1 MSMDVAAEPKTG
13 VSLNE
18 FLQTHTADKK
28 NGKIATFTGMGNQKG
43 NWCVDDSEY
52 EVFMDKLH
60 DHLFVS
66 RKQPFGFVERPIGN
80 GRIPVLIDLD
90 LHFDSDSSL
99 DHNFTDGQIK
109 RFLEAYGRVLTTH
122 FEIPAK
128 RALRFFVT
136 LRPQGYRDSKKDI
149 IKDGIH
155 IQCPDITLLDKHQLF
170 IRSKLMEENTI
181 DVNFGDLGF
190 VNSVDDVYD
199 SKIYANGG
207 WFFYGESKPN
217 TGAYKLE
224 HIYKLDIKSGK
235 WSDEPASK
243 YTTRTL
249 VELLS
254 IRYKI
259 SDAAVVRKEHTD
271 TVEEWCSRVS
281 GLRSGGAGAGA
292 AQAQTLTAEDQDLIV
307 AQSLNQIKKTVDG
320 VAQIFNTQMSTHEY
334 DYIRRLTLECLSEDR
349 ANDFNNWMRVGWCLR
364 NIDPS
369 DEMFELWMEFSRKS
383 SKFNESDGGKYKRQ
397 WLKGSMKSL
406 NGSAALKLGS
416 LYKWARD
423 DNPEKYKEIIEGN
436 LHTKIQKVARIAK
449 GGTHYHLADIVHDMY
464 GDIYRCHVENRTTE
478 WYEFANNTWALIP
491 QAVDIKKKLSTDVA
505 AQISVARIKL
515 RIPGNE
521 DQEMKDKQLLLD
533 LERSLY
539 SNSTKENIIRE
550 AVQLFMDKDFHKMM
564 NADPYKIGC
573 ANGILHLRTIVYDD
587 NGKEIGYKAELRPGT
602 PEDYVSFQAGVCNI
616 NNVSLEAI
624 PYEPYDPED
633 PQIQE
638 IMEFFAMIFPDEQLR
653 EFVLTLAAGCL
664 EGNNIEQSF
673 YIMTGSGSN
682 GKSKFVNLLK
692 YTLGDYA
699 SSLSTTTITRKRPD
713 AGAAN
718 PDLVTIKNRRFIDMA
733 EPDEREQLNTS
744 IIKQLSG
751 GDNVMVRGLYKE
763 QEQIKVSGKMF
774 LATNRMPRIESMDG
788 GTWRRIKV
796 IPFLAKFLDPG
807 HPQIDPANNY
817 YIKDYM
823 LEEKL
828 QRWRVSFFSLLV
840 HYYETKYCIN
850 GGIRTFPSMVDA
862 YTNEY
867 KGNNDIYDKFK
878 QERIRGVTAKDKR
891 AMASSATLKDIFAV
905 FKSWADATS
914 SKKIPESELKERLCE
929 DFGKPADPKKNIF
942 MHIKLFRSDEELE
955 EWEQE
960 S

>member
-1 MSMDVAAEPKTG
+1 MSADP
-13 VSLNE
+13 VSEHTAKQATLGE
-18 FLQTHTADKK
+18 FLHTHVADKK
-28 NGKIATFTGMGNQKG
+28 NGKAATFTGMGSQKG

-52 EVFMDKLH
+52 ETFLDKLH

-99 DHNFTDGQIK
+99 DHNFKNDQIK
-109 RFLEAYGRVLTTH
+109 RFLEAYGRVLTTY
-122 FEIPAK
+122 FEMPKAT

-136 LRPQGYRDSKKDI
+136 LRPQGYRDNKKDI

-155 IQCPDITLLDKHQLF
+155 IQCPDITVFDKHQLF
-170 IRSKLMEENTI
+170 IRSKLMEESII
-181 DVNFGDLGF
+181 DANFGSLGF
-190 VNSVDDVYD
+190 VNSADDVYD

-224 HIYKLDIKSGK
+224 LIYKLDMKSGK
-235 WSDEPASK
+235 WSEEPATK

-259 SDAAVVRKEHTD
+259 SEAAAIGKDHVEA
-271 TVEEWCSRVS
+271 VEEWCGRVA
-281 GLRSGGAGAGA
+281 GGPKGSAGTG
-292 AQAQTLTAEDQDLIV
+292 QILTSEDQDLIV
-307 AQSLNQIKKTVDG
+307 AQSLSQIKKTVDG
-320 VAQIFNTQMSTHEY
+320 VAQIFNSQMSTHEY
-334 DYIRRLTLECLSEDR
+334 EYISRLTLECLSEER
-349 ANDFNNWMRVGWCLR
+349 ASDFNNWMRVGWCLR

-369 DEMFELWMEFSRKS
+369 DEMFELWMAFSRKS
-383 SKFNESDGGKYKRQ
+383 PKFSEGDIGKYKRQ
-397 WLKGSMKSL
+397 WLKGSMKTL
-406 NGSAALKLGS
+406 DGAGALKLGS

-423 DNPEKYKEIIEGN
+423 DNPEKYKEIIEAN
-436 LHTKIQKVARIAK
+436 LHNKIQKIARISK

-464 GDIYRCHVENRTTE
+464 GDIYRCHVENRSTE

-505 AQISVARIKL
+505 AQISVARTKL

-539 SNSTKENIIRE
+539 NNGTKENIIRE
-550 AVQLFMDKDFHKMM
+550 AVQLFMDKDFHKKM

-587 NGKEIGYKAELRPGT
+587 AGKEVGYKAELRQGT

-633 PQIQE
+633 PQIEE
-638 IMEFFAMIFPDEQLR
+638 IMEFFAMIFPNEELR

-733 EPDEREQLNTS
+733 EPDEREQLNTA

-796 IPFLAKFLDPG
+796 IPFLSKFLDPG
-807 HPQIDPANNY
+807 HPSIDPANNY
-817 YIKDYM
+817 YVKDYM

-840 HYYETKYCIN
+840 HYYETKYCVN
-850 GGIRTFPSMVDA
+850 GGIRKFPNMVDE

-867 KGNNDIYDKFK
+867 KGNNDTFEKFM
-878 QERIRGVTAKDKR
+878 QDRIRTVTSKDKR
-891 AMASSATLKDIFAV
+891 ASGSSATLKDIQAV
-905 FKSWADATS
+905 FRSWAESNST
-914 SKKIPESELKERLCE
+914 KKLSEAELKERLCE
-929 DFGKPADPKKNIF
+929 LLGKPADAKKNIF

-955 EWEQE
+955 EWELDAD
-960 S
+960 